1 MPPWNY
7 IEDASAKT
15 PRIWLSRPLSES
27 DLAGGTRTS
36 TRSGS
41 GTSHYSY
48 VPPSAG
54 QTGQCVYR
62 PLRKVDCRA
71 INERLDMLNAAG
83 VPVDESSTQ
92 LGTILVESG
101 RATADLDA
109 RHLAFNFINCPR
121 RALLG
126 AAWFTRIERD
136 GDVVLHP
143 LSEVDG
149 DRVERLYLRAV
160 SASSSLSDTSMDDV
174 LRENVDLE
182 DERGYKATICKVGRT
197 LTMKKKSSSLFGTS
211 LILQRG
217 YGEYRVPGEEDES
230 CLAPPRN
237 LLFVIHG
244 IGEALWSR
252 DDCSVPGVVAST
264 DQARDGMNRK
274 LADAWRADCQRCE
287 KAGEPLPSPPHR
299 IELIPIEWYSKIHSA
314 SSELKNTLLATTL
327 DNIPRLRAIA
337 NDVVFDVLTY
347 LTPSFTQEVL
357 ETVTKE
363 IAKGFERFN
372 KIHPNFAPAG
382 GKTSL
387 IGHSLGSVI
396 AWDLLSIL
404 KDKKNGKSTYEP
416 GHTQATH
423 EVYAKEDEAGSE
435 TRKAGHWGP
444 ILTRDIEVFLP
455 FVPESTIFLGS
466 PLGLFLSLR
475 GAHPVLDE
483 LRKKSNKFK
492 RDVSGSSEGIDESL
506 QVMVSE
512 PDSIS
517 TKVSPFTLPSGEI
530 FNIFHPAD
538 PVAYRIEPLL
548 LPPGTPDR
556 SIPPPAYLTA
566 DKGVRLHIQLQEATK
581 NISKSVSGLLGG
593 LTMGNAGIIAAV
605 ANVSQEAERRLS
617 SRRSSAAGY
626 PEEIKFA
633 LGGRS
638 TRVDHQLQ
646 TGIVENEYLSAV
658 TAHGI
663 YWNHNDIL
671 DFVINLSAKVVAKSE
686 RLESV
691 DDHGWEK
698 KESSRG
704 EVSYA

>member
-27 DLAGGTRTS
+27 DLAGDTRTS
-36 TRSGS
+36 TRSA
-41 GTSHYSY
+41 Y
-48 VPPSAG
+48 VPPSAS
-54 QTGQCVYR
+54 QTGQCVYQ
-62 PLRKVDCRA
+62 PLRKIDCRA

-83 VPVDESSTQ
+83 VPVDDSSTL

-101 RATADLDA
+101 RVTADLDA
-109 RHLAFNFINCPR
+109 RHLAFNFFNGPR

-143 LSEVDG
+143 LSEFDG

-160 SASSSLSDTSMDDV
+160 ETGSSLSDASMDDV
-174 LRENVDLE
+174 LKEHVDLE
-182 DERGYKATICKVGRT
+182 DERGYKAMICKVGRT
-197 LTMKKKSSSLFGTS
+197 LIMKKKATSLFGPTM
-211 LILQRG
+211 ILQRG
-217 YGEYRVPGEEDES
+217 YGEYRVPGEDDES

-274 LADAWRADCQRCE
+274 LADAWKADCKRCE

-314 SSELKNTLLATTL
+314 SSELKSTLLATTL
-327 DNIPRLRAIA
+327 DNIPRLRTIA
-337 NDVVFDVLTY
+337 NDCVFDVLTY

-357 ETVTKE
+357 ETVTME
-363 IAKGFERFN
+363 ITKGFEQFN
-372 KIHPNFAPAG
+372 KIHPNFVPAG

-404 KDKKNGKSTYEP
+404 KDKQNGKTTYEP
-416 GHTQATH
+416 GQTQAH

-444 ILTRDIEVFLP
+444 ILTRDIQVSLP

-483 LRKKSNKFK
+483 LRKNGDEFK
-492 RDVSGSSEGIDESL
+492 RDESGSSEGIDESL
-506 QVMVSE
+506 HVMVSE
-512 PDSIS
+512 PDPIS

-556 SIPPPAYLTA
+556 SIPPPAYLPA
-566 DKGVRLHIQLQEATK
+566 DKGVRLHVQLQEATK
-581 NISKSVSGLLGG
+581 NIGKSVSGLLGG
-593 LTMGNAGIIAAV
+593 LNMGNAGIVAAV

-617 SRRSSAAGY
+617 SRRSSAVGP

-638 TRVDHQLQ
+638 GRVDHQLQ
-646 TGIVENEYLSAV
+646 TGIENANEYLSAV
-658 TAHGI
+658 TAHGC
-663 YWNHNDIL
+663 YWSHNDIL
-671 DFVINLSAKVVAKSE
+671 DFVIHLSAKVAAKSE
-686 RLESV
+686 RVESV

-698 KESSRG
+698 KESSLFIQPSNMVLG
-704 EVSYA
+704 GM

>member
-1 MPPWNY
+1 MPPWGY

-15 PRIWLSRPLSES
+15 PRIWLSRPLLAASS
-27 DLAGGTRTS
+27 DHAVGTSSSGG
-36 TRSGS
+36 
-41 GTSHYSY
+41 GTSHYF
-48 VPPSAG
+48 PPSAD
-54 QTGQCVYR
+54 QTGQCVYG

-71 INERLDMLNAAG
+71 INERIDMLNAAG
-83 VPVDESSTQ
+83 VPIGDSSTQ
-92 LGTILVESG
+92 LGTILVEAG
-101 RATADLDA
+101 RVTADLDT
-109 RHLAFNFINCPR
+109 RTCTFNFYNGPK

-149 DRVERLYLRAV
+149 DRVEQLYQRAV
-160 SASSSLSDTSMDDV
+160 SASSSLSDASLDDV
-174 LRENVDLE
+174 LKEYVDLE
-182 DERGYKATICKVGRT
+182 DERGYKAVIVKVGRT
-197 LTMKKKSSSLFGTS
+197 LTMKKKSTSLFGAS
-211 LILQRG
+211 FNLQRG
-217 YGEYRVPGEEDES
+217 YGEYTVPGEEDES
-230 CLAPPRN
+230 CLAPPRH
-237 LLFVIHG
+237 LFFVVHG

-274 LADAWRADCQRCE
+274 LADAWRADCKRCE

-299 IELIPIEWYSKIHSA
+299 IEVIPIEWYSKIHSA

-327 DNIPRLRAIA
+327 HNIPRLRAIA

-347 LTPSFTQEVL
+347 LTPSFCEEVL
-357 ETVTKE
+357 ETVTME
-363 IAKGFERFN
+363 IIRAFDQFN
-372 KIHPNFAPAG
+372 FVHPNFSPAG

-404 KDKKNGKSTYEP
+404 KDKQNGNPTYEP
-416 GHTQATH
+416 EHTKATH

-444 ILTRDIEVFLP
+444 ILTRDMELSLP
-455 FVPESTIFLGS
+455 FVPECTIFLGS

-483 LRKKSNKFK
+483 LRKKCDESK
-492 RDVSGSSEGIDESL
+492 RDTQRSSEGIDESL
-506 QVMVSE
+506 SVMVSE
-512 PDSIS
+512 PDPIS

-538 PVAYRIEPLL
+538 PVGYRIEPLL

-556 SIPPPAYLTA
+556 SIPSPAYLTA
-566 DKGVRLHIQLQEATK
+566 NKGVRLHIQLQEATK
-581 NISKSVSGLLGG
+581 NISRSVSGLLG
-593 LTMGNAGIIAAV
+593 LNMGNAVVAA
-605 ANVSQEAERRLS
+605 AASMSQEAERRLS
-617 SRRSSAAGY
+617 RRSSAAQATAT
-626 PEEIKFA
+626 EEIKFA

-638 TRVDHQLQ
+638 TRVDYQLQ

-658 TAHGI
+658 TAHGC
-663 YWNHNDIL
+663 YFAHEDLL
-671 DFVINLSAKVVAKSE
+671 DFVIELSAKVAAKSE
-686 RLESV
+686 KVESV

-698 KESSRG
+698 KKSSIG
-704 EVSYA
+704 EVAYA